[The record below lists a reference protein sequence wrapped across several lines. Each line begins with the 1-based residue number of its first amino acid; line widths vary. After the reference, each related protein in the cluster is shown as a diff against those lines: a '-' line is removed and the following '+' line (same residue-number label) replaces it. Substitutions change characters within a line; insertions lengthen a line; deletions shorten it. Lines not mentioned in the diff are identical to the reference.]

1 MSDCNGTINTQDKCL
16 ASIGDNN
23 INTVDNSITY
33 NITINIDQRG
43 NLKNLHDGK
52 EHEFVMFCIEE
63 REDIKKVE
71 GTRMVLCTNIYS
83 NYEFITDH
91 AFVTFPEKW
100 YDEFSNYNLIKVKAK
115 VYKYKRGDGT
125 EDYSFIVTSILDM
138 TNRMINLPRGQF
150 LINKYPNTIEQFD
163 ENMSWIS
170 DEDLYDIV
178 FEQLMILDTTISNNN
193 NIRQGFISGL
203 IMTRYFLNTQLQL
216 LTNQQKVLRNVSREA
231 LIDIFKLLSTIM
243 YSIDKGETYL
253 WRHILQQVNEICNY
267 FQGIKY
273 EFNNR
278 TKEERQIIFNN
289 IKVFANKIIIN
300 NYKKLHGICKVY
312 NRNIGYLYP
321 SDNKKFEE
329 ILRFNALSYLLS
341 KGYFKIA
348 EK

>member
-1 MSDCNGTINTQDKCL
+1 MSDFRGTINTHDNCL
-16 ASIGDNN
+16 ASMGNNN

-33 NITINIDQRG
+33 NIMINIDQRG

-63 REDIKKVE
+63 REDIKKVK
-71 GTRMVLCTNIYS
+71 GTKMVLCTNIYS

-100 YDEFSNYNLIKVKAK
+100 YDDFTNYNLIKVKAK
-115 VYKYKRGDGT
+115 IYKYKRGDGT
-125 EDYSFIVTSILDM
+125 EDYSFIVTEILDM
-138 TNRMINLPRGQF
+138 TNRMINLPREQF
-150 LINKYPNTIEQFD
+150 LINKHPNTIELFD
-163 ENMSWIS
+163 ENMNWMS

-203 IMTRYFLNTQLQL
+203 IMTRYFLNTQLQSL
-216 LTNQQKVLRNVSREA
+216 VNQQKILRNVSREV
-231 LIDIFKLLSTIM
+231 LLDIFKLLSTIM
-243 YSIDKGETYL
+243 CNIDKGEMYL
-253 WRHILQQVNEICNY
+253 WRHLLNQINKICNY
-267 FQGIKY
+267 FQGIEY
-273 EFNNR
+273 NINNLSR
-278 TKEERQIIFNN
+278 TNRN
-289 IKVFANKIIIN
+289 IIN
-300 NYKKLHGICKVY
+300 DNLNKFKLKINCLEHNKLFGRCKVY

-321 SDNKKFEE
+321 SDTKEFEE

>member
-1 MSDCNGTINTQDKCL
+1 MSDYDKIINTQDKCL
-16 ASIGDNN
+16 VNTGDNN

-43 NLKNLHDGK
+43 NLKNLYDGK

-63 REDIKKVE
+63 RDDIKKVE
-71 GTRMVLCTNIYS
+71 GTKMVLCTNIYS

-100 YDEFSNYNLIKVKAK
+100 YDEFSNFNLMKVKAK
-115 VYKYKRGDGT
+115 IYKYKRGDGT
-125 EDYSFIVTSILDM
+125 EDYSFVVTNILDM
-138 TNRMINLPRGQF
+138 TNRMINLPKGQF
-150 LINKYPNTIEQFD
+150 LINKHPDTVEYFDNNIEL
-163 ENMSWIS
+163 IS

-178 FEQLMILDTTISNNN
+178 FEQLMLLDTTISNNN

-216 LTNQQKVLRNVSREA
+216 LSNQQKVLRNISRES

-253 WRHILQQVNEICNY
+253 WRHMLKQSNEFCNY
-267 FQGIKY
+267 FQGIEY
-273 EFNNR
+273 DFTNR

-289 IKVFANKIIIN
+289 LKLFANRIDSG

-312 NRNIGYLYP
+312 NRNVGYSYP
-321 SDNKKFEE
+321 SNKEEFENK
-329 ILRFNALSYLLS
+329 LRFNSLSYLLS
-341 KGYFKIA
+341 KGYFKLNN
-348 EK
+348 